1 MKFQDIKFEA
11 MEAFFGP
18 NAIRALVEFPNGY
31 RASIVRHAGSYGGK
45 EGLFELAVMNSQ
57 NEIVYDT
64 PVTDDVLGW
73 LNPNE
78 VEEAVSKVEALPP
91 LAAR

>member
-1 MKFQDIKFEA
+1 MKFQDIKFEG
-11 MEAFFGP
+11 MDEFFGP

-45 EGLFELAVMNSQ
+45 EGLFELAVMDSHNQ
-57 NEIVYDT
+57 IVYDT
-64 PVTDDVLGW
+64 PVTNDVLGW
-73 LNPNE
+73 LTPDG